1 MAEDLCH
8 RDAQV
13 FSKERRLCLR
23 VFAARGVAVG
33 HLALQDGA
41 TRRGLEISSW
51 LVASSDQE
59 PDKETDSSAHYTS
72 LE

>member
-1 MAEDLCH
+1 MT
-8 RDAQV
+8 
-13 FSKERRLCLR
+13 

-33 HLALQDGA
+33 HLALQDAA